1 MTSVALIAVAK
12 DEDTYIHEWIHHHL
26 YLGFS
31 PIYIGVN
38 RTSDKTIE
46 IIEKISKTEKE
57 VHVYC
62 LDWIDQGSNGLN
74 KDIQKIGYAYLSTKI
89 DKSKIDYVGF
99 LDIDEFW
106 FNVENKNIH
115 DFIDENMRFDIASF
129 YWLCQLGEDRE
140 FLPPFKDVLYD
151 ADKHVKSIVSTST
164 LDHIQTF
171 TPHVPIYKANYYKN
185 LVHIDQQGKKIF
197 QLGSKKRFNKPF
209 PVSDLKTISTCILH
223 RMKRS
228 EREYLS
234 IVLRGRPSGHL
245 IKSNGRTGFKKAN
258 SILPSIY
265 DENYYNSLIKFI
277 LTNDLTEILKL
288 ARNKKLH
295 YYQDKIESMNDTQ
308 LIAEFYN
315 AQIALA
321 NTIGLNVYASAL
333 IKKVE
338 DVDSLKEFSESLESY
353 DLKLS
358 IQLMQKAHDLSP
370 KDPLIKNKLDE
381 YLQ

>member
-74 KDIQKIGYAYLSTKI
+74 KDIQKIGYSYLSTKI

-115 DFIDENMRFDIASF
+115 DFIDENMPFDLASF
-129 YWLCQLGEDRE
+129 FWLCQLGEDRE

-185 LVHIDQQGKKIF
+185 LIHIDQQGKKIF

-209 PVSDLKTISTCILH
+209 PVSDVKTISTCILH

-258 SILPSIY
+258 VKLPPIF
-265 DENYYNSLIKFI
+265 DQTYYTSLINFI
-277 LTNDLTEILKL
+277 ENHGLVEILKR
-288 ARNKKLH
+288 AKDKRLH
-295 YYQDKIESMNDTQ
+295 YYKDKIECMDEGQ
-308 LIAEFYN
+308 LIDEVDN
-315 AQIALA
+315 AQKALA
-321 NTIGLNVYASAL
+321 DTIGMGVFVTAF

-338 DVDSLKEFSESLESY
+338 DVDYLKEFSESLESY

-370 KDPLIKNKLDE
+370 KNPLIKNKLDE